1 MKKTHLV
8 REDERKFYFV
18 SCFGIPATAQG
29 ERTWGTSSNGGDET
43 ERRHCWAGA
52 GRFVTSRVTKAAY
65 AFGRQKDLGNGYR
78 KQDPGR
84 ALNLPQPHPHDH
96 DSARPLSLSTRC
108 WCSAFGTL
116 NISEK
121 HTLIYILMFS
131 FYFGSIV
138 NPFS

>member
-1 MKKTHLV
+1 VKTHLV

-78 KQDPGR
+78 NQDPGR
-84 ALNLPQPHPHDH
+84 ALNPQP
-96 DSARPLSLSTRC
+96 SADGPRPLSLSTRC

-116 NISEK
+116 NI
-121 HTLIYILMFS
+121 YILMFS
-131 FYFGSIV
+131 FYFRSTV